1 MFGRSHRKYK
11 PKNDDEDRDDED
23 TRETNGCIALLTF
36 IFLLALAGAFI
47 GVSVHY
53 GNRLNEPAQEFARLQ
68 SLLDDA
74 NTTNSEQQDEIAR
87 LEMLIEETNDTS
99 NALRDDLTILQSQF
113 ALFLSQLMNGTLGG
127 GGGGGG
133 MMMTPSP
140 LGPGDALV
148 SFNSTPFIID
158 IFGANCCASL
168 TSGRTDIYTF
178 DYLGHGQTVGT
189 ANVTQTILQ
198 WYFGVAFRMIDGLV
212 LEPGAYNVDFHL
224 DITRWFGAGSVSF
237 FVAWIPSTVWN
248 TPVGI
253 DFTLPSAFAS
263 HVAFANYVGISNTIA
278 HIPITNPT
286 GTQASYMSINNFF
299 ISTGVESMFIMARMD
314 PSGGGSSIQ
323 INSFSVQFNKL

>member
-1 MFGRSHRKYK
+1 MRTWSINGYRR
-11 PKNDDEDRDDED
+11 NDNGDDDENK
-23 TRETNGCIALLTF
+23 ETNGCVVLLAF
-36 IFLLALAGAFI
+36 FFLLALAGAFI

-53 GNRLNEPAQEFARLQ
+53 GNRLNEPAQQFARLQ

-74 NTTNSEQQDEIAR
+74 NATNSDQQDEIAR
-87 LEMLIEETNDTS
+87 LQMLIEENNDTDH
-99 NALRDDLTILQSQF
+99 ALREELTILQSQF

-140 LGPGDALV
+140 LGPGDAIV
-148 SFNSTPFIID
+148 SFNSTPFIINV
-158 IFGANCCASL
+158 FGPNCCVSL
-168 TSGRTDIYTF
+168 TSGRTDIITF
-178 DYLGHGQTVGT
+178 DYLNRGQTIGT

-212 LEPGAYNVDFHL
+212 LEPGAYNVDFNL
-224 DITRWFGAGSVSF
+224 DITRLTGTGSVSF

-253 DFTLPSAFAS
+253 DFTLPTVFSS
-263 HVAFANYVGISNTIA
+263 QVAFADYIGISNSIA
-278 HIPITNPT
+278 NIPITNPA
-286 GTQASYMSINNFF
+286 GTQSSYMSINNFF
-299 ISTGVESMFIMARMD
+299 ISTGVESLFIMARMN
-314 PSGGGSSIQ
+314 PMGGGSNIQ